1 MIRSTDA
8 GYNGPVVIAVFLE
21 HVACVSLASK
31 SRVEYVNDAVN
42 TIMSGCNN
50 FIVHLGDLFLKCD
63 SCIHILVA
71 TVAHVDLGPSLLD
84 MICIVNM
91 CGSGSDYCL
100 RVTTITMDI
109 SQVTIE
115 RKLLQSSSS
124 VILSL
129 GPALRYMVC
138 TPPSRLFAAKKA
150 QQWHKH

>member
-50 FIVHLGDLFLKCD
+50 FIVHLGDVFLKCD

-84 MICIVNM
+84 MICIVK
-91 CGSGSDYCL
+91 YVWL
-100 RVTTITMDI
+100 RLRLLLTRYNHNYGHITSNNREKTAPI
-109 SQVTIE
+109 I
-115 RKLLQSSSS
+115 K
-124 VILSL
+124 
-129 GPALRYMVC
+129 
-138 TPPSRLFAAKKA
+138 
-150 QQWHKH
+150 